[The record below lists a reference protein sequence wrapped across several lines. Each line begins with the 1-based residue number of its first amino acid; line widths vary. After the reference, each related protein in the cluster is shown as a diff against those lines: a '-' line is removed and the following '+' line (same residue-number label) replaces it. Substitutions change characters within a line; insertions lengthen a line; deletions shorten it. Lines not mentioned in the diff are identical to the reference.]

1 MSMDRQQVTLLVLL
15 GLTAAFDT
23 VAHKILLHR
32 LHLGLGITG
41 TALKWFES
49 YLSNRSQGVFSG
61 GCPCDDINIWD
72 LGYLPSILASYLR

>member
-1 MSMDRQQVTLLVLL
+1 MSMNRQHVTLALP

-23 VAHKILLHR
+23 VPHKILRHR

-49 YLSNRSQGVFSG
+49 YLSNRSQRVFSG
-61 GCPCDDINIWD
+61 GCPCDNIDIWD